1 MTVDSYVIRY
11 VLERELPGNFEV
23 RFDFRGN
30 IPALERR
37 RGWPAQAAMHDPGF
51 RTTELGRCIIRF
63 VHFFDVLYQRV
74 LGGNCGA
81 AFPPLCTTAHFPCK
95 MLAGA
100 AGRVSHLQ
108 TTMMHFTMYIVS

>member
-1 MTVDSYVIRY
+1 MFWKENSLAILRSDLILVGIFQLQNDA
-11 VLERELPGNFEV
+11 GMM
-23 RFDFRGN
+23 
-30 IPALERR
+30 
-37 RGWPAQAAMHDPGF
+37 PAQAAMHDPGF